1 MSRIVSV
8 VSQVMPCRGREPRRQ
23 PSAHVSP
30 PVNLLKRDVVESKT
44 YERAGDPA
52 ILEYPFEHQEG
63 QCIRAKKRHDAPG
76 IAREVHISGRIWGF
90 QCRVMHH
97 VLLGENPLPAVQEE
111 PVQAVFK
118 SVRVDEAN
126 QQSEQETGTGRS
138 NKLYGDEYQR
148 QTRKERRD
156 QVISLD
162 PQSLRSGFS
171 PNDAI

>member
-1 MSRIVSV
+1 
-8 VSQVMPCRGREPRRQ
+8 
-23 PSAHVSP
+23 
-30 PVNLLKRDVVESKT
+30 
-44 YERAGDPA
+44 
-52 ILEYPFEHQEG
+52 
-63 QCIRAKKRHDAPG
+63 
-76 IAREVHISGRIWGF
+76 
-90 QCRVMHH
+90 
-97 VLLGENPLPAVQEE
+97 
-111 PVQAVFK
+111 VQAVFK

-171 PNDAI
+171 SNDAI